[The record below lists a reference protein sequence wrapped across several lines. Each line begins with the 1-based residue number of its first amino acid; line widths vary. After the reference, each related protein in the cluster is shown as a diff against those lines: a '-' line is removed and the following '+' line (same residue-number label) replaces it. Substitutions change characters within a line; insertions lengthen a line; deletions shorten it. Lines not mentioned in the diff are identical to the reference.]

1 MILPRDK
8 KTMRCEE
15 DSCSKILFACIVRDH
30 RDLVLPAEAVCTE
43 RELVYLADKY
53 CYGAHFVPLATRF
66 GQKRELFAQ
75 DKLACAAIDARL
87 RNALAMEGRLRF
99 ELGCEPAAIAS
110 SVLAE

>member
-30 RDLVLPAEAVCTE
+30 RDLILPAEAVCTE

-53 CYGAHFVPLATRF
+53 CYGAHVVPLVTRF
-66 GQKRELFAQ
+66 GQKRELIAH
-75 DKLACAAIDARL
+75 ARL
-87 RNALAMEGRLRF
+87 CCDRCAHGMEGRLRC
-99 ELGCEPAAIAS
+99 EIAREPAAIAL